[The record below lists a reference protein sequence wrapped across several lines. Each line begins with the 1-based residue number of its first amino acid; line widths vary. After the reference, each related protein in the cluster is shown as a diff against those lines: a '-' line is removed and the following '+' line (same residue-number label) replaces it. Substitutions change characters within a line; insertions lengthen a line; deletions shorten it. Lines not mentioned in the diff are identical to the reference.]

1 MDTPLPPLLVCIVT
15 GTTLP
20 RTESWLCQ
28 KRVRLDEVPAL
39 TLVVGPL
46 GTISN
51 NGVPGSLRFGE
62 RDSGFSTVFEVG
74 VAFI

>member
-62 RDSGFSTVFEVG
+62 RD
-74 VAFI
+74 